1 MSNIDFLNDSLQDE
15 ITLQIK
21 YNKYMIDIQNP
32 EVRQMFM
39 QMRDEKMQ
47 NITQLQQEIKKMSP
61 G

>member
-1 MSNIDFLNDSLQDE
+1 MGNIDFLNDSLQDE
-15 ITLQIK
+15 IILQSK
-21 YNKYMIDIQNP
+21 YNKYMVDIQNP

-47 NITQLQQEIKKMSP
+47 NITLLQQEIKKMMP